1 MPFESAITSV
11 KSRFVLL
18 LSMALLTLSLAAA
31 APAAAATC
39 NVPTGTNA
47 FATIQA
53 AIDSTTPLC
62 TVINV
67 KAGTYPGPITI
78 HHNLTLSGA
87 SMATTTINLAGNTNP
102 TLDAIVK
109 VVAPATQVTIQ
120 RFTIRGPGFTNCG
133 SLQYGI
139 LVRDG
144 AKATIQNNRL
154 TAIGDTRDPVTNA
167 ASGCQNGNAIQ
178 IGRNLLSTTGHAV
191 VRNNTIDDYQ
201 KTGIIVDGQ
210 LAGPVS
216 TATITGNKITGDV
229 IGTCFPDYRC
239 SPSAAQ
245 NAIQIS
251 RNANAMVSGNT
262 VTENRYDPA
271 VTSSVGILLFD
282 AGSNVTLSANMA
294 DRNDVGIYVIGNGS
308 TTVVSNKVK
317 NSTFDGIALDGSD
330 FNTVRTN
337 TLNLNGNGIGLYD
350 ADSNVI
356 ERNTVSTSDSSG
368 YFVDVDSTGNFL
380 RMNRA
385 LQNFTFGMEDESTGA
400 GTVGTGNS
408 YTGNSCTGNGTAK
421 SDPAGLC

>member
-1 MPFESAITSV
+1 MRFEFAIATM

-18 LSMALLTLSLAAA
+18 LSGALITLSLVAAS
-31 APAAAATC
+31 PAAAVTC
-39 NVPTGTNA
+39 NVPTGTNS

-53 AIDSTTPLC
+53 AIDSTVPLC

-67 KAGTYPGPITI
+67 KAGTHAGPITI
-78 HHNLTLSGA
+78 NHNLTLSGA

-109 VVAPATQVTIQ
+109 VVAPATNVTIQ

-178 IGRNLLSTTGHAV
+178 IGRNSLSTTGHAII
-191 VRNNTIDDYQ
+191 RTNTIDDYQ
-201 KTGIIVDGQ
+201 KSGIVVDGQ
-210 LAGPVS
+210 LVGAVS

-229 IGTCFPDYRC
+229 IGACFPNFRC

-251 RNANAMVSGNT
+251 RRANAMLSGNT
-262 VTENRYDPA
+262 VAENRYDPA

-282 AGSNVTLSANMA
+282 AGNSVSVSANTA
-294 DRNDVGIYVIGNGS
+294 DRNDVGIYVIGNGNAS
-308 TTVVSNKVK
+308 VLSNKIK
-317 NSTFDGIALDGSD
+317 NSTFDGIALEGTD
-330 FNTVRTN
+330 FNTVRSN
-337 TLNLNGNGIGLYD
+337 TMTLNGNGIGLYD
-350 ADSNVI
+350 ADSNII
-356 ERNTVSTSDSSG
+356 ERNTAQTSDSSG
-368 YFVDVDSTGNFL
+368 FFADVDSTGNFL
-380 RMNRA
+380 RTNRA
-385 LQNFTFGMEDESTGA
+385 IQNFTFGMEDESTGA
-400 GTVGTGNS
+400 GTAGTGNS
-408 YTGNSCTGNGTAK
+408 YTGNTCTSNGTAK